1 MNNNYNLSKGIVW
14 TILLPGDFILTFED
28 SLSPNIEPDY
38 ELKESL
44 FCVSMKKT
52 NMSLSN
58 DEHNILL
65 LDVLQDFYYVT
76 HFENLHK
83 KDDKIDERLY
93 YCDECWS
100 VLNAFWRELLLLIKE
115 NGQYLNDERYY
126 ESAEYKIIRD
136 DNEFKKFIYDLRE
149 PFTTRYHVYK
159 LFKTIYSIYNPQIS
173 HSTDILFNIKDFQE
187 YWNFGISLFSFT
199 LFKIQI
205 ASVNELKQILK
216 DITKE
221 KEYYQFRSKYIH
233 RNSCF
238 SLTKVILK
246 DNKKINLLCFSGIDR
261 KNKINNSI
269 KKAIDKII
277 KSNIFENSCLVKD
290 SDDIRYYLSEKK
302 YITYGE
308 AKECRKY
315 GFKYENRMFSCCERK
330 TIAYFNWDK
339 CQSYE
344 MFVKY
349 KPCELCEYQINEFKK
364 SYCGDIYH
372 GIECKPLEKD
382 IKEDFEKKAR
392 DIYNRIHW
400 LKYLK

>member
-1 MNNNYNLSKGIVW
+1 MNNNSNLSKGIVW

-28 SLSPNIEPDY
+28 SLSLNIEPDY
-38 ELKESL
+38 ESKKSL

-83 KDDKIDERLY
+83 NDNKIDERLY
-93 YCDECWS
+93 CCDECWS
-100 VLNAFWRELLLLIKE
+100 VLNALWRELLLLIKGC
-115 NGQYLNDERYY
+115 GQYLNDERSY
-126 ESAEYKIIRD
+126 EYRLIRD
-136 DNEFKKFIYDLRE
+136 DNELKKIIYDLGE

-290 SDDIRYYLSEKK
+290 SDDIRYYLSNKK

-308 AKECRKY
+308 AEKCRKH
-315 GFKYENRMFSCCERK
+315 GLKYNIRMFSCCERK
-330 TIAYFNWDK
+330 TIAYFNWEN

-349 KPCELCEYQINEFKK
+349 KPCELCEHQINEFKK
-364 SYCGDIYH
+364 SHCGDIYH
-372 GIECKPLEKD
+372 GIECKPLKKD
-382 IKEDFEKKAR
+382 LKEDLEKRAR
-392 DIYNRIHW
+392 EIYNKIHGP
-400 LKYLK
+400 KSYFK